1 MSCERIKIFLLLFF
15 TSILVYYYYETK
27 ICPIVND
34 HDVNISSWETM
45 TLSLSARKA
54 NDSFMKL
61 NKKRNYKRENSV
73 KEHEIYAKIYNLTN
87 IWSFDKDMK
96 QYKNRNVISEV
107 NDKTQFPQT
116 FSKFSAQRIAYNTN
130 ANMRKN
136 LPKNKQKKVKV
147 LRHVLM
153 NNVSNKN
160 EDNSKSTNK
169 KKLYWVSFQDEDE
182 SSIMEL
188 IVFNASHTPDVYRS
202 YTNYSLR
209 Y

>member
-1 MSCERIKIFLLLFF
+1 MFLE
-15 TSILVYYYYETK
+15 IY
-27 ICPIVND
+27 PIVND
-34 HDVNISSWETM
+34 HDVNISSWETT

-61 NKKRNYKRENSV
+61 NRKRNYKRENSE
-73 KEHEIYAKIYNLTN
+73 KEHEIYARIYNLTN

-107 NDKTQFPQT
+107 NDKTQSPQS

-136 LPKNKQKKVKV
+136 LPKNKQKNVKV
-147 LRHVLM
+147 LRRVLKK
-153 NNVSNKN
+153 NISNKN
-160 EDNSKSTNK
+160 EDNSYSKGMNK
-169 KKLYWVSFQDEDE
+169 KKKYWVSFRDEDE

-188 IVFNASHTPDVYRS
+188 IAFNASDMPNVYRS
-202 YTNYSLR
+202 YTNYSH
-209 Y
+209 

>member
-1 MSCERIKIFLLLFF
+1 MFLE
-15 TSILVYYYYETK
+15 IR
-27 ICPIVND
+27 PIVND

-45 TLSLSARKA
+45 THFISARIT

-61 NKKRNYKRENSV
+61 NRKRNYKRENSEKV
-73 KEHEIYAKIYNLTN
+73 HEIYAEIYNLTN

-96 QYKNRNVISEV
+96 QYKNRNMILEV
-107 NDKTQFPQT
+107 NDKTQSPQS
-116 FSKFSAQRIAYNTN
+116 FSKFPAKKIAYNAN

-136 LPKNKQKKVKV
+136 LPKNKRKKVKV

-160 EDNSKSTNK
+160 EDNGYSKSMNK
-169 KKLYWVSFQDEDE
+169 KKMYWVWFQDENE

-188 IVFNASHTPDVYRS
+188 IVFNASHTPNVYRS
-202 YTNYSLR
+202 YTNYSH
-209 Y
+209 